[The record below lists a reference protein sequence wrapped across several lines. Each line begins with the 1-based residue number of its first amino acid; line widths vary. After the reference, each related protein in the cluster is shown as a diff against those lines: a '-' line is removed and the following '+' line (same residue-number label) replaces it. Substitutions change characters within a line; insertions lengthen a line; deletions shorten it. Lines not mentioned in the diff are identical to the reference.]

1 MEYDSEQERELRLEK
16 IRELAR
22 QYEEHKPGTG
32 EAEQRIKTLNAEE
45 LKFIERWHHPV
56 SQRQGTE
63 FYEGQLVQLKSGGPV
78 MTVSALPGLPKYQLN
93 SLSSSPACTYWR
105 GLEKSEWE
113 KWRLACLKALITCE
127 WFDAG
132 NCLQKSGFPQTSIRP
147 YQEEKPPPTER

>member
-22 QYEEHKPGTG
+22 QYEEDRSIGREK
-32 EAEQRIKTLNAEE
+32 LNAAA

-78 MTVSALPGLPKYQLN
+78 MTVSALPALPKKPLAGVAPIGSMY
-93 SLSSSPACTYWR
+93 Y

-113 KWRLACLKALITCE
+113 KWRLACLKARITCE

-132 NCLQKSGFPQTSIRP
+132 NCLQISGFPQTSIRP